1 LDVSISS
8 RHKGSTPTQKA
19 STYTAVQAALLA
31 AVLAS
36 SAAAQTPAP
45 WTATTPDG
53 KPDLQGV
60 WTNATLTPLER
71 PARFA
76 DRAFMTEAEAGELE
90 SQAER
95 SFEQQAADRAQA
107 AAAPRAGAA
116 VGSYNQAVWADAKR
130 KVVATRQTSLVVD
143 PPDGRVPVR
152 PEAERQ
158 RDTIVARETESYEFM
173 NVWDRCITRGVPGGF
188 FPAGYNNA
196 YQILQ
201 TPGYVVIVSEM
212 IHEARIIP
220 TDGRPHRPA
229 HLRSISGESVGR
241 WDGDTLVVDTINYN
255 DKGSIATAS
264 TAGRIRGVPQS
275 EALHVVERFR
285 RVDAGTIS
293 YTVTV
298 EDPNVYTRPWTL
310 SMPLVKDD
318 DYRIYEYACHEAN
331 YAVANILRGARRE
344 DAEKPR

>member
-1 LDVSISS
+1 VRDSTLRALLVVVLLPTL
-8 RHKGSTPTQKA
+8 KGSA
-19 STYTAVQAALLA
+19 YDAV
-31 AVLAS
+31 
-36 SAAAQTPAP
+36 AAQTPAP
-45 WTATTPDG
+45 KPWSATTPDG

-76 DRAFMTEAEAGELE
+76 DRAVMTEAEAAELE
-90 SQAER
+90 SQAVR

-116 VGSYNQAVWADAKR
+116 VGSYNQAVWADPDR
-130 KVVATRQTSLVVD
+130 KVVATRQTSLVVN
-143 PPDGRVPVR
+143 PPDGRVPLR

-158 RDTIVARETESYEFM
+158 RDTMNARATESYEFM

-196 YQILQ
+196 YEILQ
-201 TPGYVVIVSEM
+201 TPGYVVIISEM
-212 IHEARIIP
+212 IHDARIIP
-220 TDGRPHRPA
+220 TDGRPHRA
-229 HLRSISGESVGR
+229 DRLRSLTGESIGR
-241 WDGDTLVVDTINYN
+241 WEGETLVVDTTNYN

-264 TAGRIRGVPQS
+264 TAGRIRGIPQS

-285 RVDAGTIS
+285 RVDANTIS
-293 YTVTV
+293 YTATI
-298 EDPNVYTRPWTL
+298 EDPNVYTGPWTV

-331 YAVANILRGARRE
+331 YAVANILRGARVE
-344 DAEKPR
+344 DASAAR

>member
-1 LDVSISS
+1 M
-8 RHKGSTPTQKA
+8 GST
-19 STYTAVQAALLA
+19 LA
-31 AVLAS
+31 AVMLS
-36 SAAAQTPAP
+36 VVLTSPSAAQGPTERP
-45 WTATTPDG
+45 WAATTPDG

-76 DRAFMTEAEAGELE
+76 GRPFMTEAEAAELE
-90 SQAER
+90 SQAVR
-95 SFEQQAADRAQA
+95 SFEQQAADRAE

-116 VGSYNQAVWADAKR
+116 VGSYNQAVWSDGKR
-130 KVVATRQTSLVVD
+130 KVLGTRQTSLVVD
-143 PPDGRVPVR
+143 PPDGRVPLR
-152 PEAERQ
+152 SEAERQ
-158 RDTIVARETESYEFM
+158 RDTTAARDTESYEFM

-201 TPGYVVIVSEM
+201 TPGYVVILSEM
-212 IHEARIIP
+212 IHDARIIP

-229 HLRSISGESVGR
+229 HLRSITGESLGR
-241 WDGDTLVVDTINYN
+241 WEGDTLVVDTTNYN

-293 YTVTV
+293 YTVTI
-298 EDPNVYTRPWTL
+298 EDPNVYTAPWTV
-310 SMPLVKDD
+310 SMPLVRDD
-318 DYRIYEYACHEAN
+318 DYRIHEYACHEAN
-331 YAVANILRGARRE
+331 YAVGNILRGARVE
-344 DAEKPR
+344 DAAGVR

>member
-1 LDVSISS
+1 MALLI
-8 RHKGSTPTQKA
+8 
-19 STYTAVQAALLA
+19 AALA
-31 AVLAS
+31 GGAM
-36 SAAAQTPAP
+36 AQVPAP
-45 WTATTPDG
+45 KPWSPPATPDG

-60 WTNATLTPLER
+60 WTNITLTPLER

-76 DRAFMTEAEAGELE
+76 GRPFMTDTEAAELE
-90 SQAER
+90 SQAAN
-95 SFEQQAADRAQA
+95 SFEQQAADRASS

-116 VGSYNQAVWADAKR
+116 VGSYNQAVWADGRR
-130 KVVATRQTSLVVD
+130 KVAPSRQTSLVVD

-152 PEAERQ
+152 PEAERR
-158 RDTIVARETESYEFM
+158 RDAQTARATDSYEFM

-196 YQILQ
+196 YQIIQ
-201 TPGYVVIVSEM
+201 TPGFVVILSEM

-229 HLRSISGESVGR
+229 YLRTLTGHSVGR
-241 WDGDTLVVDTINYN
+241 WEGDTLVVDTTNYN

-264 TAGRIRGVPQS
+264 TSGRMRGVPQS

-298 EDPNVYTRPWTL
+298 EDPNVYAAPWTVSL
-310 SMPLVKDD
+310 PLVRDD

-331 YAVANILRGARRE
+331 YAVANILRGARVEEGEQR
-344 DAEKPR
+344 R

>member
-1 LDVSISS
+1 
-8 RHKGSTPTQKA
+8 
-19 STYTAVQAALLA
+19 
-31 AVLAS
+31 
-36 SAAAQTPAP
+36 
-45 WTATTPDG
+45 
-53 KPDLQGV
+53 
-60 WTNATLTPLER
+60 
-71 PARFA
+71 
-76 DRAFMTEAEAGELE
+76 MTEAEAAEME
-90 SQAER
+90 SQSVR
-95 SFEQQAADRAQA
+95 SFEQQVGARAEA
-107 AAAPRAGAA
+107 AAAPRAGGA
-116 VGSYNQAVWADAKR
+116 VGSYNQAVWSDSKR
-130 KVVATRQTSLVVD
+130 KVVGTLQTSLIVD
-143 PPDGRVPVR
+143 PPDGRVPLR

-158 RDTIVARETESYEFM
+158 RDTMAARDTDSYEFM

-229 HLRSISGESVGR
+229 HLRSVVGESVGR
-241 WDGDTLVVDTINYN
+241 WEGDTLVVDTTNYN

-264 TAGRIRGVPQS
+264 TAGRIRGIPQS
-275 EALHVVERFR
+275 EALHVIERFQ

-293 YTVTV
+293 YSVTI
-298 EDPNVYTRPWTL
+298 EDPNVYTRPWTV

-331 YAVANILRGARRE
+331 YAVANILRGARVE
-344 DAEKPR
+344 DAEK

>member
-1 LDVSISS
+1 MSS
-8 RHKGSTPTQKA
+8 WHWVR
-19 STYTAVQAALLA
+19 AVQAALLV
-31 AVLAS
+31 VLAS
-36 SAAAQTPAP
+36 PVTAQTPAGKP
-45 WTATTPDG
+45 WSAPTTPEG

-76 DRAFMTEAEAGELE
+76 ERAVMTEAEAAELE
-90 SQAER
+90 SQSVR
-95 SFEQQAADRAQA
+95 TCEQQAADRSQA
-107 AAAPRAGAA
+107 AAAPRAGGA
-116 VGSYNQAVWADAKR
+116 VGSYNQAVWADGKR
-130 KVVATRQTSLVVD
+130 RVLATRQTSLVVD

-152 PEAERQ
+152 PEAERH
-158 RDTIVARETESYEFM
+158 RDAQNARATDSYEFM

-229 HLRSISGESVGR
+229 HVRTITGDSVGR
-241 WDGDTLVVDTINYN
+241 WEGDTLVVDTTNYN

-264 TAGRIRGVPQS
+264 TSGRLRGVPQS
-275 EALHVVERFR
+275 EALHLVERFR
-285 RVDAGTIS
+285 RVDADTIS

-298 EDPNVYTRPWTL
+298 EDPKVYTAPWTV
-310 SMPLVKDD
+310 SMPLVRDD
-318 DYRIYEYACHEAN
+318 EYRIYEYACHEAN
-331 YAVANILRGARRE
+331 YAVGNILRGARLE
-344 DAEKPR
+344 DSEQRR

>member
-1 LDVSISS
+1 MRVADYNSCVSISS
-8 RHKGSTPTQKA
+8 RRMRL
-19 STYTAVQAALLA
+19 VALLVV
-31 AVLAS
+31 VLAS
-36 SAAAQTPAP
+36 PAAAQTAASKP
-45 WTATTPDG
+45 WTATMPDG
-53 KPDLQGV
+53 KPDLEGV

-76 DRAFMTEAEAGELE
+76 GRAVMTEAEAAELE
-90 SQAER
+90 SQAVT

-116 VGSYNQAVWADAKR
+116 VGSYNQAVWADPDR

-143 PPDGRVPVR
+143 PPDGRVPLR

-158 RDTIVARETESYEFM
+158 RSTRAAQETDSYEFM
-173 NVWDRCITRGVPGGF
+173 NPFDRCITRGVPGGL

-220 TDGRPHRPA
+220 TDGRPHRAEGP
-229 HLRSISGESVGR
+229 RSMTGESIGR
-241 WDGDTLVVDTINYN
+241 WEGDTLVVDTTNYD

-264 TAGRIRGVPQS
+264 TAGRIRGIPQS

-285 RVDAGTIS
+285 RVDAGSIS
-293 YTVTV
+293 YTVTI
-298 EDPNVYTRPWTL
+298 EDPSVYTAPWTV

-318 DYRIYEYACHEAN
+318 DYRIYEFACHEAN
-331 YAVANILRGARRE
+331 YAVGNMLRGARVE
-344 DAEKPR
+344 DAAGAR

>member
-1 LDVSISS
+1 V
-8 RHKGSTPTQKA
+8 KGLTL
-19 STYTAVQAALLA
+19 AALLV
-31 AVLAS
+31 VLAS
-36 SAAAQTPAP
+36 SAAAQSPASKP

-76 DRAFMTEAEAGELE
+76 GRAVMTEAEAAELE
-90 SQAER
+90 AQAVKT
-95 SFEQQAADRAQA
+95 FDQQAADRQQA
-107 AAAPRAGAA
+107 AAAPRAGGA
-116 VGSYNQAVWADAKR
+116 VGSYNQAVWSDPAR

-143 PPDGRVPVR
+143 PPDGRVPLR
-152 PEAERQ
+152 PEAER
-158 RDTIVARETESYEFM
+158 RRADVLARETESYEFM

-220 TDGRPHRPA
+220 TDGRRHRPA
-229 HLRSISGESVGR
+229 QLRTMTGESIGR
-241 WDGDTLVVDTINYN
+241 WEGDTLVVDTTNYN

-264 TAGRIRGVPQS
+264 TSGRIRGVPQS

-285 RVDAGTIS
+285 RVDAETIS
-293 YTVTV
+293 YSVTI
-298 EDPNVYTRPWTL
+298 EDPNVYTSAWTV
-310 SMPLVKDD
+310 SMPLVRDD
-318 DYRIYEYACHEAN
+318 AYRIYEYACHEAN
-331 YAVANILRGARRE
+331 YAVANILRGARVE
-344 DAEKPR
+344 DAGK